1 MSDMSHDWSFESFPI
16 ETRKCACCGEPF
28 QIASGMIYDDAGDD
42 LAIYVANLAD
52 HSGDKR
58 VILHIGLLGKDRKRM
73 KRKKNFVTL
82 TLWRYEGKVVTSVV
96 TDPEDPLG
104 RLMTREEA
112 LQSPFISLLFEIK
125 DFILENDP
133 YIRPFLDDDSTPE
146 APEEKQE

>member
-16 ETRKCACCGEPF
+16 ETSKCACCGESF

-52 HSGDKR
+52 HSGEKR

-73 KRKKNFVTL
+73 KRKKI
-82 TLWRYEGKVVTSVV
+82 
-96 TDPEDPLG
+96 D
-104 RLMTREEA
+104 
-112 LQSPFISLLFEIK
+112 

-133 YIRPFLDDDSTPE
+133 YIGPFLDDDCTPE